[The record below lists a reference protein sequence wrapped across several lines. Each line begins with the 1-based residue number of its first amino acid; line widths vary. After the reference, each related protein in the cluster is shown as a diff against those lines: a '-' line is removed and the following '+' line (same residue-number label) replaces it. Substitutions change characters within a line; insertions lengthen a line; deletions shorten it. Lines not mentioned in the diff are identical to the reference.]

1 MVIYIGADH
10 RGFTLKEGLISYL
23 KEVGYEVVDCGN
35 TEHNDQDDY
44 VDFASA
50 VARHISKDP
59 TQRGIVLCGSGVGVS
74 IVANKFPHVRCSL
87 CFSSDQAIA
96 ARHDDDANVIAIPAD
111 FILGDVA
118 KKIIATWL
126 QTEFNGGDAYMRRV
140 QKIGEIE
147 YEVKEKM

>member
-10 RGFTLKEGLISYL
+10 RGFSLKEGLVSYF
-23 KEVGYEVVDCGN
+23 KEAGYEVVDCGN
-35 TEHNDQDDY
+35 NEYNDQDDY

-50 VARHISKDP
+50 VARHITKDP
-59 TQRGIVLCGSGVGVS
+59 NQRGVVLCGSGVGVS
-74 IVANKFPHVRCSL
+74 IVANKFPQVRCSL

-118 KKIIATWL
+118 KKIISTWL
-126 QTEFNGGDAYMRRV
+126 QTDFNGGDAYVRRV
-140 QKIGEIE
+140 QKISEVE
-147 YEVKEKM
+147 YEVKEGI